1 MLHSRLRPAPRRN
14 PSTTTPT
21 TTAAQA
27 PDFHNADE
35 SLEVEESPEDVFG
48 AFLAH
53 LFPDDAP
60 SFHGDPGQR
69 LLYSS
74 PRYGELEIM
83 IPSYPDRTGTKSIES
98 AILPK
103 GKEGANQ
110 AEDGRQ
116 LFAHFLWSAGMV
128 VAEGVENAS
137 HQATENDSAAQKE
150 AREIWSV
157 DGETVMELGAGKFS
171 ERHDMKF
178 QLTNIHQLGA
188 ALPSLICALANA
200 SVVVATDHPSS
211 PALTGAIEFN
221 VKQNLLKSQP
231 LKQTTVSIQPHEW
244 GSLADSFSQSHKGAF
259 TRIIAADCYW
269 MRSQHENLARTMQWF
284 LAPGG
289 RVWCVSGFHTGRAI
303 VSAFFETAL
312 ENGFEIEQ
320 IFERDLVSS
329 DEDSG
334 EIRRE
339 WVPFREGEGP
349 GNRQRWC
356 VVAVLKRRE

>member
-1 MLHSRLRPAPRRN
+1 MLHSRLRPAPLRKA
-14 PSTTTPT
+14 STATPT
-21 TTAAQA
+21 DAAPA
-27 PDFHNADE
+27 PDFHDADR
-35 SLEVEESPEDVFG
+35 SSDFEESAEDLFG
-48 AFLAH
+48 AFLPH

-60 SFHGDPGQR
+60 SFYGDPGQY

-74 PRYGELEIM
+74 PHYGELEIM
-83 IPSYPDRTGTKSIES
+83 IPSYPGQDKKKSEEG
-98 AILPK
+98 AIGPEK
-103 GKEGANQ
+103 KEGATQTNQ

-137 HQATENDSAAQKE
+137 CPATENDSDAQKE

-157 DGETVMELGAGKFS
+157 DGETVMELGAG
-171 ERHDMKF
+171 
-178 QLTNIHQLGA
+178 A

-200 SVVVATDHPSS
+200 SLVVATDHPSS

-221 VKQNLLKSQP
+221 VKQNLLKRQTSQ
-231 LKQTTVSIQPHEW
+231 QTAVAIQPHEW
-244 GSLADSFSQSHKGAF
+244 GTVTDSFSQSHKGTF

-269 MRSQHENLARTMQWF
+269 MRSQHKNLARTMEWF

-303 VSAFFETAL
+303 VADFFKTAL
-312 ENGFEIEQ
+312 ENGFEVER
-320 IFERDLVSS
+320 IFERDLVSR
-329 DEDSG
+329 DKEGG

-339 WVPFREGEGP
+339 WAPFREGEGP

-356 VVAVLKRRE
+356 VIAVLKRRE

>member
-14 PSTTTPT
+14 PSTTSP
-21 TTAAQA
+21 TTAAPA
-27 PDFHNADE
+27 PDFHDADGI
-35 SLEVEESPEDVFG
+35 SDVEESPEDVFG

-60 SFHGDPGQR
+60 SFHGDPGQY

-83 IPSYPDRTGTKSIES
+83 IPSYPDQTGKKSEEV
-98 AILPK
+98 ATGLDK
-103 GKEGANQ
+103 KEGANQ

-137 HQATENDSAAQKE
+137 CQATENDSAAQKE

-157 DGETVMELGAGKFS
+157 DGETVMELGAGKLLES
-171 ERHDMKF
+171 HDITI
-178 QLTNIHQLGA
+178 QLTDIHDLGA

-200 SVVVATDHPSS
+200 SLVVATDHPSS

-221 VKQNLLKSQP
+221 VKQNLLKHQTSQ
-231 LKQTTVSIQPHEW
+231 QTAVSIQPHEW
-244 GSLADSFSQSHKGAF
+244 GILTDSFSQSHKGTF

-303 VSAFFETAL
+303 VADFFETAL
-312 ENGFEIEQ
+312 ENGFEIER
-320 IFERDLVSS
+320 IFERDLVSK
-329 DEDSG
+329 DEKGG

-339 WVPFREGEGP
+339 WVSLREGEGP

-356 VVAVLKRRE
+356 VIAVLKRRE